1 MGTMDRRKFLG
12 SMAFLGMQGAI
23 LKAAPFG
30 KWEAIPADK
39 ARRKKKEGGTDDNLV
54 VFISDLHIHPD
65 GYQPE
70 KLRRTIADILA
81 MDPKPRNVIALGDL
95 AYAIGKPEDYALLK
109 EIVAP
114 LETAG
119 IHLTMAMGNHDRRKR
134 FAEAFPEMAAAT
146 HVKDRFVFV
155 VETPRADFILLDS
168 LQEDPD
174 PEKGIVEGALND
186 AQKQWLADKLSSY
199 TDKPVFVSS
208 HHPIEETGISGILV
222 SSPTCSGYLFGHRHI
237 WLDAWMMK
245 NYAEQTLIRTLC
257 IPSTGHWGDIG
268 YTVFRLEEDHA
279 EARFHEYEFFFP
291 KPLAEGEEKPAQWTM
306 IEREH
311 GDSECMFAY
320 RKA

>member
-39 ARRKKKEGGTDDNLV
+39 ARRKKKKGGTDDNLV

-237 WLDAWMMK
+237 CLDAWMMK

-257 IPSTGHWGDIG
+257 IPSTGHWGTSAILFSAWKRTMRKRG
-268 YTVFRLEEDHA
+268 STNTNSSSRSRL
-279 EARFHEYEFFFP
+279 
-291 KPLAEGEEKPAQWTM
+291 
-306 IEREH
+306 
-311 GDSECMFAY
+311 
-320 RKA
+320 RKAKKNPPNGR

>member
-39 ARRKKKEGGTDDNLV
+39 ARRKKKKGGTDDNLV

-168 LQEDPD
+168 LQEGENHDKWITPGAID
-174 PEKGIVEGALND
+174 DEQRASAGEANRADGVGRVEARRVEQVRLVRGRSEHR
-186 AQKQWLADKLSSY
+186 KR
-199 TDKPVFVSS
+199 PVFN
-208 HHPIEETGISGILV
+208 G
-222 SSPTCSGYLFGHRHI
+222 C
-237 WLDAWMMK
+237 
-245 NYAEQTLIRTLC
+245 
-257 IPSTGHWGDIG
+257 
-268 YTVFRLEEDHA
+268 
-279 EARFHEYEFFFP
+279 
-291 KPLAEGEEKPAQWTM
+291 
-306 IEREH
+306 
-311 GDSECMFAY
+311 
-320 RKA
+320 